1 MPARQLAPIRKG
13 NVVNK
18 AVAGSTQS
26 SAQSWL
32 QAAGRLGTAL
42 VLDILDTKGLR
53 QQALRPG
60 IVPRTTQKTLVGFA
74 KTLLWVNFSHDDP
87 TTYELELKA
96 IDSLN
101 PGEIVVCATGNSS
114 RSGTWGELL
123 TTAAMRRGAF
133 GVVTDGAVRDIA
145 QMDAM
150 GFPVFSRSISPYDS
164 LNRQKVIAIDVRIEI
179 DGVTIEPGDVVVAD
193 RDGVAV
199 VPRRLADEV
208 LADALEKA
216 GKEDAFR
223 DAVRDGMGLF
233 EAYNKFN
240 VL

>member
-1 MPARQLAPIRKG
+1 VS
-13 NVVNK
+13 N
-18 AVAGSTQS
+18 AVSSSTKS
-26 SAQSWL
+26 SAKAWL
-32 QAAGRLGTAL
+32 AATERLSTAL

-53 QQALRPG
+53 HQALRPG
-60 IVPRTTQKTLVGFA
+60 ILARTTQSTAVGVA

-96 IDSLN
+96 IDSLR
-101 PGEIVVCATGNSS
+101 PGELVVCATGDSS

-123 TTAAMRRGAF
+123 TTAAMQRGAV
-133 GVVTDGAVRDIA
+133 GVITDGAVRDVA
-145 QMDAM
+145 QMEAL

-164 LNRQKVIAIDVRIEI
+164 LNRQKVIALDVRVEI
-179 DGVTIEPGDVVVAD
+179 DDVTIEPGDVVVAD

-199 VPRRLADEV
+199 VPARLSDEV

-216 GKEDAFR
+216 GKEDQFR
-223 DAVRDGMGLF
+223 DAVKGGMGLL
-233 EAYNKFN
+233 EAYEKFH